1 MTVSAFAT
9 AVVATAITAAVAS
22 ATATTFAT
30 HHFHQFLDFFVSSR
44 TAFQYFTFE
53 NQITALSKGDKFDF
67 TIPADKAYGNMTN
80 NTLLTSPK
88 IFLK

>member
-30 HHFHQFLDFFVSSR
+30 HHFHQFLDFFVGSRMLSS
-44 TAFQYFTFE
+44 
-53 NQITALSKGDKFDF
+53 ISPSK
-67 TIPADKAYGNMTN
+67 IRSAPANG
-80 NTLLTSPK
+80 
-88 IFLK
+88 

>member
-30 HHFHQFLDFFVSSR
+30 HHFHQFLDFFVGSR

-53 NQITALSKGDKFDF
+53 KSGRHQPTGD
-67 TIPADKAYGNMTN
+67 
-80 NTLLTSPK
+80 
-88 IFLK
+88 